1 MLENSRLISNVTSM
15 IYIKIN
21 PFGCDGKAT
30 IPSYALGALS
40 PLEPA
45 EIVSLT
51 LSPKFCQETFLR
63 EGFSG
68 TRGIVGYWDLV

>member
-1 MLENSRLISNVTSM
+1 MISNVTSM

-21 PFGCDGKAT
+21 AFGCDGKAT

-45 EIVSLT
+45 EIVSLIF
-51 LSPKFCQETFLR
+51 SPKFCQETFLR
-63 EGFSG
+63 ERFSG